1 MRQLVSALIIVT
13 FAAVHVSASPEFEGT
28 IVTANRSMD
37 DAGAPQAYQMTIHV
51 KKSMVRVEVPS
62 IAGMPASTAIYRH
75 DRKVT
80 WMLDAAS
87 RTYFEIRT
95 PQGVTSEE
103 GAVGKNEKPAVQ
115 RTKKTKKVLGF
126 TCEQVIVT
134 RNDVRTEVWGARG
147 LEDLAAVLADVL
159 GGGQGLSSDDVIAAL
174 GLFPLLSTTTYEGRE
189 LESQEVTRIE
199 RRALDPA
206 LFEIPGGYTKQKAA
220 DVE

>member
-1 MRQLVSALIIVT
+1 MRPLALLLII
-13 FAAVHVSASPEFEGT
+13 AAVHLHAAPQFEGT
-28 IVTANRSMD
+28 IVSANRSMD
-37 DAGAPQAYQMTIHV
+37 DGGAQQAYQMTIHV

-62 IAGMPASTAIYRH
+62 IAGMPASTSIYRR

-87 RTYFEIRT
+87 RTYFEIRA
-95 PQGVTSEE
+95 PQEGAKEE
-103 GAVGKNEKPAVQ
+103 GAMGKKEAPVVQ

-126 TCEQVIVT
+126 MCEQVIVT
-134 RNDVRTEVWGARG
+134 RNDMRTEVWGARG

-159 GGGQGLSSDDVIAAL
+159 GEGLGPSSDDVIAAM
-174 GLFPLLSTTTYEGRE
+174 GLFPLLSTTTYEGRQ

-199 RRALDPA
+199 RRQLDPA

>member
-1 MRQLVSALIIVT
+1 MRPLVLFLFLSLIAALQ
-13 FAAVHVSASPEFEGT
+13 VHAGSQFEGT
-28 IVTANRSMD
+28 IVSVNRSMD
-37 DAGAPQAYQMTIHV
+37 DAGAQQTYQMIIHV

-62 IAGMPASTAIYRH
+62 IAGMPASTAIYRR
-75 DRKVT
+75 DRKTT

-95 PQGVTSEE
+95 PHGDVREE
-103 GAVGKNEKPAVQ
+103 GIVEKKEMPAAQ

-134 RNDVRTEVWGARG
+134 RNEMRTEVWGARG

-159 GGGQGLSSDDVIAAL
+159 GDGQGPASDDVIAAM
-174 GLFPLLSTTTYEGRE
+174 GLFPLLSTTTVEGRE

-199 RRALDPA
+199 RKVLDPA
-206 LFEIPGGYTKQKAA
+206 LFEIPQGYTKQKAA

>member
-1 MRQLVSALIIVT
+1 MRPLVLFLSIPLITALHLH
-13 FAAVHVSASPEFEGT
+13 AASQFEGT
-28 IVTANRSMD
+28 ITSVNRSMD
-37 DAGAPQAYQMTIHV
+37 DAGAQQTYQMTIHV

-62 IAGMPASTAIYRH
+62 IAGMPASTAIYRR
-75 DRKVT
+75 DRKIT

-95 PQGVTSEE
+95 PQA
-103 GAVGKNEKPAVQ
+103 GAREDGMVGKNEIPAVQ

-159 GGGQGLSSDDVIAAL
+159 GEGQGPASDDVIAAL

-199 RRALDPA
+199 RKVLDPA
-206 LFEIPGGYTKQKAA
+206 LFEIPAGYTKQKAA